1 MTKHITH
8 VAFDMHQDSI
18 TAAWL
23 LPGASTPEVRT
34 IPHEPKPFRQL
45 VRQLLAQ
52 GPARACYEAGPRPA
66 RGEWCA
72 HVRGKQKDLFL
83 S

>member
-23 LPGASTPEVRT
+23 RPGTNTPGVRT
-34 IPHEPKPFRQL
+34 IPHAPKPFRQL
-45 VRQLLAQ
+45 VRQLLAY
-52 GPARACYEAGPRPA
+52 GPA
-66 RGEWCA
+66 
-72 HVRGKQKDLFL
+72 
-83 S
+83 

>member
-1 MTKHITH
+1 MTDHITH

-23 LPGASTPEVRT
+23 VPGAQTPKVRT
-34 IPHEPKPFRQL
+34 IPHGRKCSQT
-45 VRQLLAQ
+45 
-52 GPARACYEAGPRPA
+52 GPNSVCDVDP
-66 RGEWCA
+66 
-72 HVRGKQKDLFL
+72 V